1 MFPESAYA
9 NRSLDGLPIKIIKS
23 KNECPE
29 AAKLA
34 NWLLGAFEALEK
46 KYLREII
53 LIMYKDRENPDIVD
67 EMYTFKFSYPDGEAT
82 CQLLQGGKEAKK
94 ITDADVKKSTQSL
107 LRTLVILTQD
117 MNPIGDSIMSMKLT
131 YYDEVTPKD
140 YEPSGFRPTPL
151 IQPQLP
157 ASSVVLQS
165 GEVATNHHN
174 VQLGVQAVIGKEKAR
189 GQGQLLQREVNTRP
203 KQSGSL
209 SPELSNMQPNQD
221 PSHSVNSHLGQS
233 QSQVSLAPSSVSLL
247 STDSSHV
254 QCICMNVKIDPIML
268 DCHLCSY
275 QQHAACYRII
285 DPENI
290 PTEHCCATCSEKYA
304 VPCTD
309 SKLLKMSSSNPT
321 AVASTCLFRRMLSLL
336 LVVQVINVEIVMEM
350 LGITYDM
357 AEAVIKKVGDLG
369 CLEDDE
375 VEGQWKV
382 VKYVLEGKVVPK
394 FMGRKGKKG
403 KNKAADK
410 SPLVDKSNGDCDK
423 EGNMSNGKGELI
435 HCSVAVDA
443 HQVSERGDKRSP
455 PQGKTDDDASNSKK
469 KKVSEVKKNLHI

>member
-53 LIMYKDRENPDIVD
+53 LIMYKDRASPDIVD
-67 EMYTFKFSYPDGEAT
+67 EMYTFKFSYPNGEAT
-82 CQLLQGGKEAKK
+82 CQLLQGEKEAKK

-151 IQPQLP
+151 IQPKLP
-157 ASSVVLQS
+157 AASVVLQS

-174 VQLGVQAVIGKEKAR
+174 VQLGVQAVIGKEEAR
-189 GQGQLLQREVNTRP
+189 GQGQLLQQEGNIRP
-203 KQSGSL
+203 EQSGSL
-209 SPELSNMQPNQD
+209 SPKLSNMQPNQD
-221 PSHSVNSHLGQS
+221 PSHLGHPLS

-247 STDSSHV
+247 STDSSLV
-254 QCICMNVKIDPIML
+254 QCICMNVKSDPIML

-285 DPENI
+285 DPENVPI
-290 PTEHCCATCSEKYA
+290 EHCCVTCSEMHA

-309 SKLLKMSSSNPT
+309 SKLLKMSSSNPN

-336 LVVQVINVEIVMEM
+336 LVVQVISVEIVTEM

-382 VKYVLEGKVVPK
+382 VKNVLEGKVVPK

-403 KNKAADK
+403 KNKAVDK
-410 SPLVDKSNGDCDK
+410 SPLVDQSNGDGDK
-423 EGNMSNGKGELI
+423 EGKMNNDKGEVI

-443 HQVSERGDKRSP
+443 HQVSERVDKRSLA
-455 PQGKTDDDASNSKK
+455 QGKTDDGASNSKK